1 MKKLNLVLILI
12 CSFAFVGCTFID
24 GFKGNATKDG
34 FIYISRGAKF
44 EQVLD
49 SLKPFLKDE
58 KLFKQ
63 YAEDSDY
70 PATIKSGKY
79 KINQS
84 DSNHD
89 IIDRLQGGEQEE
101 VKLRIKNEP
110 TIYHLAGSVSKQID
124 MDSIEV
130 LTAIR
135 DFVKEKNDSTLNDET
150 VKQYFIPETYFVYWG
165 LTPDK
170 FVDKMVAQHDKVWNA
185 DRLAKAKALNM
196 TPLQVTTLASIVQ
209 LESSDNMDE
218 QQRVARAYMNR
229 LAKDMRLEADPT
241 SIYAY
246 KMENGWDK
254 NVQRVYK
261 KWTWSSNAYNTY
273 RNKGLPPAPICLPNL
288 GAIDAVLSPAN
299 HDFIFFVAD
308 PAKPGYHIYTNDYQE
323 HLKNAE
329 KYKEWLKKNNIK

>member
-1 MKKLNLVLILI
+1 MRKFNLIIVLISSFLFI
-12 CSFAFVGCTFID
+12 GCSFID
-24 GFKGNATKDG
+24 GFKGNTTKDG
-34 FIYISRGAKF
+34 YIYITRGAKF
-44 EQVLD
+44 EEVLD

-58 KLFKQ
+58 KLFKK
-63 YAEDSDY
+63 YAEEADY

-79 KINQS
+79 KIS
-84 DSNHD
+84 KADSNRD
-89 IIDRLQGGEQEE
+89 IIDRLQDGEQEE

-124 MDSIEV
+124 ADSIEV

-165 LTPDK
+165 LTPEK
-170 FVDKMVAQHDKVWNA
+170 FVEKMVAQHNKVWNA
-185 DRLAKAKALNM
+185 ERLAKAKALNM
-196 TPLQVTTLASIVQ
+196 TPLQVVTLASIVQ
-209 LESSDNMDE
+209 LESSDNMEE
-218 QQRVARAYMNR
+218 QQKVARAYMNR

-246 KMENGWDK
+246 KMENGWNQK
-254 NVQRVYK
+254 IQRVYK

-299 HDFIFFVAD
+299 HDFIFFVAN
-308 PAKPGYHIYTNDYQE
+308 PAKPGYHVYTNDYNE
-323 HLKNAE
+323 HMKNAE
-329 KYKEWLKKNNIK
+329 KYRNWLKENNIK

>member
-1 MKKLNLVLILI
+1 MRKFNLIIVLISSFLFI
-12 CSFAFVGCTFID
+12 GCSFID
-24 GFKGNATKDG
+24 GFKGNTTKDG
-34 FIYISRGAKF
+34 YIYITRGAKF
-44 EQVLD
+44 EEVLD

-58 KLFKQ
+58 KLFKK
-63 YAEDSDY
+63 YAEEADY

-79 KINQS
+79 KIS
-84 DSNHD
+84 KADSNRD
-89 IIDRLQGGEQEE
+89 IIDRLQDGEQEE

-124 MDSIEV
+124 ADSIEV

-165 LTPDK
+165 LTPEK
-170 FVDKMVAQHDKVWNA
+170 FVEKMVAQHNKVWNA
-185 DRLAKAKALNM
+185 ERLAKAKALNM
-196 TPLQVTTLASIVQ
+196 TPLQVVTLASIVQ
-209 LESSDNMDE
+209 LESSDNMEE
-218 QQRVARAYMNR
+218 QQKVARAYMNR

-246 KMENGWDK
+246 KMENGWNQK
-254 NVQRVYK
+254 IQRVYK

-308 PAKPGYHIYTNDYQE
+308 PAKPGYHVYTNDYNE
-323 HLKNAE
+323 HMKNAE
-329 KYKEWLKKNNIK
+329 KYRNWLKENNIK

>member
-34 FIYISRGAKF
+34 YIYISRGAKF

-63 YAEDSDY
+63 YAEDADY

-79 KINQS
+79 KISSS
-84 DSNHD
+84 DSNRD

-135 DFVKEKNDSTLNDET
+135 DFVKEKNDTTLKIFLLS
-150 VKQYFIPETYFVYWG
+150 VKQ
-165 LTPDK
+165 
-170 FVDKMVAQHDKVWNA
+170 
-185 DRLAKAKALNM
+185 
-196 TPLQVTTLASIVQ
+196 S
-209 LESSDNMDE
+209 
-218 QQRVARAYMNR
+218 
-229 LAKDMRLEADPT
+229 
-241 SIYAY
+241 
-246 KMENGWDK
+246 
-254 NVQRVYK
+254 
-261 KWTWSSNAYNTY
+261 
-273 RNKGLPPAPICLPNL
+273 
-288 GAIDAVLSPAN
+288 
-299 HDFIFFVAD
+299 
-308 PAKPGYHIYTNDYQE
+308 
-323 HLKNAE
+323 
-329 KYKEWLKKNNIK
+329 

>member
-1 MKKLNLVLILI
+1 M
-12 CSFAFVGCTFID
+12 
-24 GFKGNATKDG
+24 
-34 FIYISRGAKF
+34 
-44 EQVLD
+44 
-49 SLKPFLKDE
+49 
-58 KLFKQ
+58 FKQ
-63 YAEDSDY
+63 YAEDADY

-79 KINQS
+79 KISSS
-84 DSNHD
+84 DSNRD

-124 MDSIEV
+124 ADSIEV

-170 FVDKMVAQHDKVWNA
+170 FVEKMVAQHNKIWNA

-254 NVQRVYK
+254 KVQRVYK

-308 PAKPGYHIYTNDYQE
+308 PAKPGYHVYTNDYQE

-329 KYKEWLKKNNIK
+329 KYKNWLKENNIK

>member
-1 MKKLNLVLILI
+1 MKKLNLLLVLF
-12 CSFAFVGCTFID
+12 CSFAFVGCTFVD
-24 GFKGNATKDG
+24 GFKGNSTKDG
-34 FIYISRGAKF
+34 YVYISRGAKF

-49 SLKPFLKDE
+49 SLKPFLKDAE
-58 KLFKQ
+58 LFKK
-63 YAEDSDY
+63 YAEESDY

-79 KINQS
+79 KITKS
-84 DSNHD
+84 DSNRD

-124 MDSIEV
+124 ADSIEV

-135 DFVKEKNDSTLNDET
+135 DFVKERNDSTLNDET
-150 VKQYFIPETYFVYWG
+150 VKQFFIPETYFVYWG
-165 LTPDK
+165 LAPEK
-170 FVDKMVAQHDKVWNA
+170 FVDKMVAQHDKVWNTE
-185 DRLAKAKALNM
+185 RLAKATALKM
-196 TPLQVTTLASIVQ
+196 SPLEVVTLASIVQ
-209 LESSDNMDE
+209 LESSDNMEE
-218 QQRVARAYMNR
+218 QQKVARAYMNR

-246 KMENGWDK
+246 KMENGWDQK
-254 NVQRVYK
+254 VQRVYK

-299 HDFIFFVAD
+299 HEYIFFAAD
-308 PAKPGYHIYTNDYQE
+308 PSKPGYHIFTADFQE
-323 HLKNAE
+323 HLKNADR
-329 KYKEWLKKNNIK
+329 YRNWFKENNIK

>member
-1 MKKLNLVLILI
+1 MKKINFVLLLFCSFVLI
-12 CSFAFVGCTFID
+12 GCTFID

-34 FIYISRGAKF
+34 YIYISRGANF
-44 EQVLD
+44 DQVLD
-49 SLKPFLKDE
+49 SLKPFLKNE

-63 YAEDSDY
+63 YAEDADY

-79 KINQS
+79 KISSTDTNR
-84 DSNHD
+84 D

-110 TIYHLAGSVSKQID
+110 TIYHLASSVSKQVD
-124 MDSIEV
+124 MDSVQV

-135 DFVKEKNDSTLNDET
+135 DFVKEKNDTTLNDET

-165 LTPDK
+165 ITPEK
-170 FVDKMVAQHDKVWNA
+170 FVEKMVAQQDKVWNEE
-185 DRLAKAKALNM
+185 RLAKAKTLKLS
-196 TPLQVTTLASIVQ
+196 PLEVTTLASIVQ
-209 LESSDNMDE
+209 LESSDNMEE
-218 QQRVARAYMNR
+218 QQKVARAYMNR

-246 KMENGWDK
+246 KMENGWNQK
-254 NVQRVYK
+254 VQRVYK

-299 HDFIFFVAD
+299 HDFIFFAAD
-308 PAKPGYHIYTNDYQE
+308 PKKPGYHIFTADYQE
-323 HLKNAE
+323 HLKNADVYR
-329 KYKEWLKKNNIK
+329 KWLKENNIK

>member
-1 MKKLNLVLILI
+1 MKKINFVLLLFCSFVLI
-12 CSFAFVGCTFID
+12 GCIFID

-34 FIYISRGAKF
+34 YIYISRGANF
-44 EQVLD
+44 DQVLD
-49 SLKPFLKDE
+49 SLKPFLKNE

-63 YAEDSDY
+63 YAEDADY

-79 KINQS
+79 KISSTDTNR
-84 DSNHD
+84 D

-110 TIYHLAGSVSKQID
+110 TIYHLASSVSKQVD
-124 MDSIEV
+124 MDSVQV

-135 DFVKEKNDSTLNDET
+135 DFVKEKNDTTLNDET

-165 LTPDK
+165 ITPEK
-170 FVDKMVAQHDKVWNA
+170 FVEKMVAQHDKVWNEE
-185 DRLAKAKALNM
+185 RLAKAKTLKLS
-196 TPLQVTTLASIVQ
+196 PLEVTTLASIVQ
-209 LESSDNMDE
+209 LESSDNMEE
-218 QQRVARAYMNR
+218 QQKVARAYMNR

-246 KMENGWDK
+246 KMENGWNQK
-254 NVQRVYK
+254 VQRVYK

-299 HDFIFFVAD
+299 HDFIFFAAD
-308 PAKPGYHIYTNDYQE
+308 PKKPGYHIFTADYQE
-323 HLKNAE
+323 HLKNADVYR
-329 KYKEWLKKNNIK
+329 KWLKENNIK

>member
-1 MKKLNLVLILI
+1 MKKINFVLLLFCSFVLI
-12 CSFAFVGCTFID
+12 GCTFID

-34 FIYISRGAKF
+34 YIYISRGANF
-44 EQVLD
+44 DQVLD
-49 SLKPFLKDE
+49 SLKPFLKNE

-63 YAEDSDY
+63 YAEDADY

-79 KINQS
+79 KISITDTNR
-84 DSNHD
+84 D

-110 TIYHLAGSVSKQID
+110 TIYHLASSVSKQVD
-124 MDSIEV
+124 MDSVQV

-135 DFVKEKNDSTLNDET
+135 DFVKEKNDTTLNDET

-165 LTPDK
+165 ITPEK
-170 FVDKMVAQHDKVWNA
+170 FVEKMVAQHDKVWNEE
-185 DRLAKAKALNM
+185 RLAKAKTLKLS
-196 TPLQVTTLASIVQ
+196 PLEVTTLASIVQ
-209 LESSDNMDE
+209 LESSDNMEE
-218 QQRVARAYMNR
+218 QQKVARAYMNR

-246 KMENGWDK
+246 KMENGWNQK
-254 NVQRVYK
+254 VQRVYK

-299 HDFIFFVAD
+299 HDFIFFAAD
-308 PAKPGYHIYTNDYQE
+308 PKKPGYHIFTADYQE
-323 HLKNAE
+323 HLKNADVYR
-329 KYKEWLKKNNIK
+329 KWLKENNIK

>member
-1 MKKLNLVLILI
+1 MKKINLIIALISSFLFI
-12 CSFAFVGCTFID
+12 GCSFID
-24 GFKGNATKDG
+24 GFKGNATQDG
-34 FIYISRGAKF
+34 YIYITRGAKF
-44 EQVLD
+44 DEVVD
-49 SLKPFLKDE
+49 SLKPFLKDVE
-58 KLFKQ
+58 LFKK
-63 YAEDSDY
+63 YAEDADY

-79 KINQS
+79 KISKS
-84 DSNHD
+84 DSNRD
-89 IIDRLQGGEQEE
+89 IIDRLQDGAQEE

-124 MDSIEV
+124 ADSIEV

-165 LTPDK
+165 VTPEK
-170 FVDKMVAQHDKVWNA
+170 FVEKMVSQHDKVWNEE
-185 DRLAKAKALNM
+185 RLAKAKALNM
-196 TPLQVTTLASIVQ
+196 TPLEVITLASIVQ
-209 LESSDNMDE
+209 LESSDNMEE
-218 QQRVARAYMNR
+218 QQKVARAYMNR
-229 LAKDMRLEADPT
+229 LAKDVRLEADPT

-246 KMENGWDK
+246 KMENGWNQK
-254 NVQRVYK
+254 VQRVYK

-288 GAIDAVLSPAN
+288 GAIDAVLNPAK

-308 PAKPGYHIYTNDYQE
+308 PAKPGYHVYTNDYQE

-329 KYKEWLKKNNIK
+329 KYRNWLKENNIK

>member
-1 MKKLNLVLILI
+1 MKKLNLLLILI
-12 CSFAFVGCTFID
+12 CSFGLIGCTFID

-34 FIYISRGAKF
+34 YIYISRGAKF
-44 EQVLD
+44 DQVLD
-49 SLKPFLKDE
+49 SLRPFLKDE

-63 YAEDSDY
+63 YAEEADY
-70 PATIKSGKY
+70 PTTIKSGKY
-79 KINQS
+79 KISSS
-84 DSNHD
+84 DSNRD

-135 DFVKEKNDSTLNDET
+135 DFVKEKNDTTLNDET

-165 LTPDK
+165 LTPEK

-185 DRLAKAKALNM
+185 ERLAKAKALNM
-196 TPLQVTTLASIVQ
+196 SPLEVTTLASIVQ

-218 QQRVARAYMNR
+218 QQKVARAYMNR

-246 KMENGWDK
+246 KMENGWDQK
-254 NVQRVYK
+254 VQRVYK

-308 PAKPGYHIYTNDYQE
+308 PKKPGYHIYTNDYQE

-329 KYKEWLKKNNIK
+329 NYRNWLKENNIK